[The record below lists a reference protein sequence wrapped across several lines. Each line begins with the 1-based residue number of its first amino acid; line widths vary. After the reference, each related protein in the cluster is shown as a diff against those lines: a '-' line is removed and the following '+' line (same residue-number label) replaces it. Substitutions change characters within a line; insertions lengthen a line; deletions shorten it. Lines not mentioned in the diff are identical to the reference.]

1 MNLKRIALIAA
12 VVPFTAACAT
22 KGYVRE
28 RVAEVRTYTDSSL
41 AQERAARMAGDSSIA
56 ADVAS
61 LRTELNNLRTE
72 FGAKITALEEGVKFA
87 FPVNFAFDDATVRDQ
102 DRAALD
108 RFAQVVQ
115 KHYGGSVIT
124 VEGFADP
131 AGSTRYNVGL
141 SQRRAEAVREYL
153 VTQGL
158 TGETLRAVGYG
169 ETRQVVNGAER
180 DDPGAEMN
188 RRVVFVVE
196 SRGNAEAAGTVSSLQ
211 D

>member
-1 MNLKRIALIAA
+1 MNLKNLALIAA

-28 RVAEVRTYTDSSL
+28 RVAELRTYTDSSL
-41 AQERAARMAGDSSIA
+41 TAERTARMAGDSAIA
-56 ADVAS
+56 VDVAA

-87 FPVNFAFDDATVRDQ
+87 FPVNFAFDDATIRDQ
-102 DRAALD
+102 DRAALE
-108 RFAQVVQ
+108 RFAQVAQ
-115 KHYGGSVIT
+115 KYYPGATIT

-131 AGSTRYNVGL
+131 AGSTRYNIDL
-141 SQRRAEAVREYL
+141 SQRRAESVREFL
-153 VTQGL
+153 VSQGL
-158 TGETLRAVGYG
+158 TGEQLRAVGYG
-169 ETRQVVNGAER
+169 EARQVVNGAQR
-180 DDPGAEMN
+180 DDPGAEQN

-196 SRGNAEAAGTVSSLQ
+196 SRGNAESGVVSSIQ

>member
-1 MNLKRIALIAA
+1 MNLKNLALIAA

-28 RVAEVRTYTDSSL
+28 RVAELRTYTDSSL
-41 AQERAARMAGDSSIA
+41 SAERTARMAGDSAIA
-56 ADVAS
+56 VDVAA

-87 FPVNFAFDDATVRDQ
+87 FPVNFAFDDATIRDQ
-102 DRAALD
+102 DRAALE
-108 RFAQVVQ
+108 RFAQVAQ
-115 KHYGGSVIT
+115 KYYPGATIT

-131 AGSTRYNVGL
+131 AGSTRYNMDL
-141 SQRRAEAVREYL
+141 SQRRAESVREFL
-153 VTQGL
+153 VSQGL
-158 TGETLRAVGYG
+158 TGEQLRAVGYG
-169 ETRQVVNGAER
+169 EARQVVNGAQR
-180 DDPGAEMN
+180 DDPGAEQN

-196 SRGNAEAAGTVSSLQ
+196 SRGNAESGVVSSLQ

>member
-1 MNLKRIALIAA
+1 MDLKRLALIAA

-28 RVAEVRTYTDSSL
+28 QVAELRTYTDSAISN
-41 AQERAARMAGDSSIA
+41 ERTARMAADSAITN
-56 ADVAS
+56 DVAS

-102 DRAALD
+102 DRPQLE

-115 KHYGGSVIT
+115 KHYPGATIT

-131 AGSTRYNVGL
+131 AGSTRYNMSL

-153 VTQGL
+153 VSQGL
-158 TGETLRAVGYG
+158 TGEALRAVGYG

-196 SRGNAEAAGTVSSLQ
+196 SRGSADTAGVVSSLQ